1 MSHGFPNKA
10 VRLQAMVGCSEN
22 KQQAFKRKKGCTETF
37 NETVSNWDKFKGLHS
52 KYSIRKTHEKIFGTI
67 SGICAGTHSVQSLK

>member
-37 NETVSNWDKFKGLHS
+37 NETLSNWDKFKGLHS
-52 KYSIRKTHEKIFGTI
+52 KYSKYKKN
-67 SGICAGTHSVQSLK
+67 S